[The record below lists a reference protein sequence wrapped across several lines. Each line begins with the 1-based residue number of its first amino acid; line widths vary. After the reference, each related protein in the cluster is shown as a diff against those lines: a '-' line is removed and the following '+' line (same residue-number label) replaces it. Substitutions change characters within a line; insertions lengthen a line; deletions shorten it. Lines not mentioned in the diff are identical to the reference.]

1 VCSSDPGRSPIGLYK
16 NECIATTVFHD
27 GPYKILPDVEYATA
41 GWVDWYNHRRR
52 RGSLD
57 YVPPVEYE
65 QAHYAAL
72 QPQEQPKMKAARK
85 ANQFT
90 WTRKVDN
97 KTVTRT
103 LNPDRAQR
111 LQTVID
117 NARKLHELVAELET
131 LALDNLD
138 EDPPTAR
145 S

>member
-1 VCSSDPGRSPIGLYK
+1 
-16 NECIATTVFHD
+16 
-27 GPYKILPDVEYATA
+27 
-41 GWVDWYNHRRR
+41 
-52 RGSLD
+52 
-57 YVPPVEYE
+57 
-65 QAHYAAL
+65 
-72 QPQEQPKMKAARK
+72 MKAARK